1 MEEDIKILNDYLDEN
16 DKKFVKP
23 KRLKFLQAIENLI
36 NKNKELEKIIASYE
50 NGEMLS
56 NKQAE
61 LIQNAI
67 KEEMNTYKKELDKN
81 YIPRILLE
89 EELKIIKQEKEKGL
103 NDIRKNIFCEGII
116 FELEDLLNFGKAKG
130 E

>member
-1 MEEDIKILNDYLDEN
+1 MEEDIEILEES
-16 DKKFVKP
+16 
-23 KRLKFLQAIENLI
+23 LQAELGFIVETDDYRYKAIKNLI
-36 NKNKELEKIIASYE
+36 NKYKEQEKMIASYE
-50 NGEMLS
+50 KGEIFS
-56 NKQAE
+56 NKQLE
-61 LIQNAI
+61 LIQNSI
-67 KEEMNTYKKELDKN
+67 KEEMNTYKKEIDKN

-89 EELKIIKQEKEKGL
+89 EELKIVKQAKEKGL